1 MALDANAFSKLPLGA
16 KIGVQVGIIVL
27 VSVLFYFL
35 LYMRLSTASDEAEQK
50 YAALQKDLRVAEE
63 RRKEYVTVRDEL
75 VAREGLDRQNLRTL
89 PEKAEIPAFLQDLNR
104 TAELS
109 GLKILL
115 VEPRPEEQA
124 EHYTRVPV
132 SLKLSGRFHQL
143 AKFFYHV
150 GKLERAINM
159 ENIRLTDPVTS
170 QDEVILNVD
179 VLATTFRRL
188 PGEGEPGAAA
198 PAAAAGGTQ

>member
-1 MALDANAFSKLPLGA
+1 MALDANAFSKLPVGA
-16 KIGVQVGIIVL
+16 KIGIQVGIIIF

-35 LYMRLSTASDEAEQK
+35 LYMRLSNAIDQSEEK
-50 YAALQKDLRVAEE
+50 HSALQKDLRVAEE
-63 RRKEYVTVRDEL
+63 RRKEYVALRDEL
-75 VAREGLDRQNLRTL
+75 GAREGLDRQNLRTL
-89 PEKAEIPAFLQDLNR
+89 PEKAESPAFLQDLNR
-104 TAELS
+104 TSELS

-115 VEPRPEEQA
+115 VEPRPEEQS

-143 AKFFYHV
+143 AKFFYYV

-159 ENIRLTDPVTS
+159 ENIRLTDPVTG

-188 PGEGEPGAAA
+188 PAEGEGDAAA
-198 PAAAAGGTQ
+198 PAAAPGGTK